1 MMDFLIKE
9 WQMKAGN
16 HLPQS
21 KLAIMIFKVFF
32 SPFLIGGISDFF
44 FVEKKKTLLFYGD
57 AKF

>member
-1 MMDFLIKE
+1 MMKDFLIKE

-32 SPFLIGGISDFF
+32 SPFLIGGMLDFF
-44 FVEKKKTLLFYGD
+44 FCRKKTLLFYGD